1 LGVAGHFC
9 GILNASLTWQDPLE
23 TDLDQI
29 IGSLY
34 DTALEPEAW
43 ASLGPRLAG
52 LFEAASFLVYVQRPH
67 APLAEL
73 FETNWPG
80 QALADYAA
88 HYFAVDCWR
97 TEGFRQPQMSPVIG
111 DRVVPETDFVRSEV
125 YADLARPMG
134 LHHMLGEWAVHGDGA
149 LCSVALHR
157 SKQRGAFDE
166 ADARL
171 LGTLFPH
178 FLRSVRLRQ
187 NLQAAHSRAAIGDA
201 ALDGVATGVVVT
213 QADGRVLLANRTA
226 EGIAERNDGFMLQA
240 CHPDRAVAAARSEDT
255 QRLRALIASAASHLA
270 LAQAG
275 GALHLPSRSGK
286 RGYAVTVTPV
296 PRTLRGLNR
305 DRTPLALLLIADL
318 ECQPVPFDQRLV
330 AVFGLTPAEA
340 RLVAAL
346 ARGESRSAYAARAC
360 VAQSTI
366 KTQLASVFTKLGV
379 KRESE
384 LVRMAL
390 ALPGP

>member
-1 LGVAGHFC
+1 VC
-9 GILNASLTWQDPLE
+9 GILKSSSNWREA
-23 TDLDQI
+23 LDTNLDSV
-29 IGSLY
+29 IGSVY
-34 DTALEPEAW
+34 DAALEPGAW
-43 ASLGPRLAG
+43 ASLGPKLG
-52 LFEAASFLVYVQRPH
+52 VLFEAASFLVYVQRPH

-111 DRVVPETDFVRSEV
+111 DRVVPERDFVKSEV
-125 YADLARPMG
+125 YADLARPLG

-149 LCSVALHR
+149 QCSVAFHR
-157 SKQRGAFDE
+157 SKQRGTFDE
-166 ADARL
+166 RDARL

-178 FLRSVRLRQ
+178 FLRSVKLRQ
-187 NLQAAHSRAAIGDA
+187 NLQAAHSRVAIGEA
-201 ALDGVATGVVVT
+201 ALDAVTTAVVVT
-213 QADGRVLLANRTA
+213 LADGRVLLANRTA
-226 EGIAERNDGFMLQA
+226 EAIAERQDGFMLQA
-240 CHPDRAVAAARSEDT
+240 CHPDRAVAASRSEHT
-255 QRLRALIASAASHLA
+255 QRLQALIASAASPLA

-275 GALHLPSRSGK
+275 GALHLPSTSGK
-286 RGYAVTVTPV
+286 RGYAVTVTPL
-296 PRTLRGLNR
+296 PRALRGLNR
-305 DRTPLALLLIADL
+305 DHTPLALLLITDL
-318 ECQPVPFDQRLV
+318 EGQPVPFDQQLV

>member
-1 LGVAGHFC
+1 
-9 GILNASLTWQDPLE
+9 LE
-23 TDLDQI
+23 TDLDSI
-29 IGSLY
+29 IGSVY
-34 DTALEPEAW
+34 DAALEPEAW
-43 ASLGPRLAG
+43 ASLGPKLG
-52 LFEAASFLVYVQRPH
+52 VLFEAASFLVYVQRPH

-111 DRVVPETDFVRSEV
+111 DRVVPEKDFVKSEV
-125 YADLARPMG
+125 YADLARPLG
-134 LHHMLGEWAVHGDGA
+134 LRHMLGEWAVHGDGA
-149 LCSVALHR
+149 LCSVAFHR

-166 ADARL
+166 RDARL

-187 NLQAAHSRAAIGDA
+187 NLQAAHCRAEIGDA
-201 ALDGVATGVVVT
+201 ALDGVTIGVVVT
-213 QADGRVLLANRTA
+213 QADGRVLLANWTA
-226 EGIAERNDGFMLQA
+226 ESIAARQDGFMLQA
-240 CHPDRAVAAARSEDT
+240 CHPDRSVAAARSEDT
-255 QRLRALIASAASHLA
+255 QRLRALIASAASQTG

-286 RGYAVTVTPV
+286 RGYAVTVTPL

-318 ECQPVPFDQRLV
+318 ERQPVPVDQRLV

-346 ARGESRSAYAARAC
+346 ARGESRGEYAARARIS
-360 VAQSTI
+360 QNTI
-366 KTQLASVFTKLGV
+366 KTQMASAFAKLGV

-390 ALPGP
+390 ALPRL

>member
-1 LGVAGHFC
+1 
-9 GILNASLTWQDPLE
+9 LE

-43 ASLGPRLAG
+43 ASLGPRLAAV
-52 LFEAASFLVYVQRPH
+52 FEAASFLVYVQRPH

-73 FETNWPG
+73 FETNWPS

-97 TEGFRQPQMSPVIG
+97 TEGFRQPQMRPVIG
-111 DRVVPETDFVRSEV
+111 DRVVPEQDFVKSEV

-149 LCSVALHR
+149 LCSVAFHR

-166 ADARL
+166 RDARL

-187 NLQAAHSRAAIGDA
+187 NLQAAHSRAAMGDA
-201 ALDGVATGVVVT
+201 ALDGVTNGVVVT

-226 EGIAERNDGFMLQA
+226 EAIANRHDGFMLQA
-240 CHPDRAVAAARSEDT
+240 CHPDRSVATARPKHT
-255 QRLRALIASAASHLA
+255 QRLRALIASAASPLA
-270 LAQAG
+270 LSQAG
-275 GALHLPSRSGK
+275 GALHLPSTSGK
-286 RGYAVTVTPV
+286 RGYAVSVTPL
-296 PRTLRGLNR
+296 PRRLRGLNR
-305 DRTPLALLLIADL
+305 DHTPLALLLIADL
-318 ECQPVPFDQRLV
+318 ECRPVPLDRQLV
-330 AVFGLTPAEA
+330 GVFGLTPAEA

-346 ARGESRSAYAARAC
+346 ARGDSRSEYAARAC
-360 VAQSTI
+360 ISQNTI
-366 KTQLASVFTKLGV
+366 KTQMASAFTKLGAR
-379 KRESE
+379 RESE